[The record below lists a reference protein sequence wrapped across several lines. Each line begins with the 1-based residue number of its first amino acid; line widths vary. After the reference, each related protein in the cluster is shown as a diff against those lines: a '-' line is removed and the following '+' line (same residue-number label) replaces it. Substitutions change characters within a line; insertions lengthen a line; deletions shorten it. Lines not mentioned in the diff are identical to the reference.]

1 MGHGAAVGPGPDLR
15 RLRRGHRDGPVDGS
29 VLRRVG
35 REGGRRGPFRDAAEA
50 ASETVG
56 IKDALALCKFFGWSV
71 RDIDE
76 MTIEEVVEA
85 GRFIRRYQEEERKSA
100 SR

>member
-1 MGHGAAVGPGPDLR
+1 
-15 RLRRGHRDGPVDGS
+15 
-29 VLRRVG
+29 
-35 REGGRRGPFRDAAEA
+35 
-50 ASETVG
+50 
-56 IKDALALCKFFGWSV
+56 V